1 MTRKTKVFLTIIF
14 LFFFFLGVPKLFAN
28 EIIKIDNCTQKW
40 KKLTFLHIGLK
51 LFLPYKYIF
60 FSVWGKCVWP
70 PTNIRKIWLCKAS
83 DQLFYYCP
91 TQSIIGHLKIN
102 QTSLN
107 ILLCEFFFLF
117 DDVKLW
123 KDWLS
128 CWLLSSEILF
138 KRYFFSC

>member
-1 MTRKTKVFLTIIF
+1 LEYN
-14 LFFFFLGVPKLFAN
+14 N

-91 TQSIIGHLKIN
+91 TQSIIGHLKIK
-102 QTSLN
+102 TSLKFFGN
-107 ILLCEFFFLF
+107 FFFLF
-117 DDVKLW
+117 DDVDGELR
-123 KDWLS
+123 KDWLPS
-128 CWLLSSEILF
+128 WLLNSEIRDTFLAAKLSSCFDHF
-138 KRYFFSC
+138 K